1 MPLNHFTK
9 KILGLV
15 ALQAILSLGIA
26 SALTISPAREELTGD
41 KGESIAK
48 TFLVINEQDT
58 DQVLY
63 TSVEAFD
70 SQGESGTPNFTAG
83 TEGLPSWITITDQI
97 TVKKGERITIP
108 YTITVPQDADAGGHF
123 AAIFLST
130 VPPSADGGQVSV
142 GAKVG
147 MLILL
152 KVTGEIKE
160 DGGLSSFTIKED
172 KKILTSVPVDFV
184 YRFNNAGND
193 RVKPEG
199 DIVIRNTLG
208 METAR
213 VNANQNQGNVLP
225 GSVRRFD
232 VRYGEGEAPAVS
244 APFFDHVKYQMNN
257 LAVGM
262 YTADLELAFGAES
275 KANATVTYFM
285 FPWQFL
291 SVVLGFLVVVI
302 LLLVIL
308 VKKYNKWIIQQARA
322 AAKQ

>member
-1 MPLNHFTK
+1 MLPAHFTK
-9 KILGLV
+9 KILGII
-15 ALQAILSLGIA
+15 ALQTLLSLGVA

-70 SQGESGTPNFTAG
+70 SQGESGTPNFTPG
-83 TEGLPSWITITDQI
+83 TDGLPSWITITDKVI
-97 TVKKGERITIP
+97 VKKGERVTIP
-108 YTITVPQDADAGGHF
+108 YSVTIPQDADAGGHF

-160 DGGLSSFTIKED
+160 EGGLSSFTIKED
-172 KKILTSVPVDFV
+172 KKVLTSVPIDFV

-213 VNANQNQGNVLP
+213 VSANQNQGNVLP

-232 VRYGEGEAPAVS
+232 VRYGEGDAPSVS

-262 YTADLELAFGAES
+262 YTAELGLSFGNEG
-275 KANATVTYFM
+275 KANASITYFM
-285 FPWQFL
+285 FPWQLL
-291 SVVLGFLVVVI
+291 SVVLGLLIVVI
-302 LLLVIL
+302 LLLMIL

-322 AAKQ
+322 AANQ

>member
-1 MPLNHFTK
+1 MLRNNFTK
-9 KILGLV
+9 KLLGLV
-15 ALQAILSLGIA
+15 AIYAAFSIGAA

-41 KGESIAK
+41 KGESISK

-70 SQGESGTPNFTAG
+70 SQGESGTPNFTPG
-83 TEGLPSWITITDQI
+83 TDGLPSWITITEKI
-97 TVKKGERITIP
+97 TVKKGERVTIP
-108 YTITVPQDADAGGHF
+108 YNITVPPDADAGGHF

-130 VPPSADGGQVSV
+130 VPPSADSGQVSV

-160 DGGLSSFTIKED
+160 EGGLSSFTIKED
-172 KKILTSVPVDFV
+172 KKVLNSIPVDFV
-184 YRFNNAGND
+184 YRFSNAGND

-262 YTADLELAFGAES
+262 YTADLELSFGTES
-275 KANATVTYFM
+275 KASASITYFM
-285 FPWQFL
+285 FPWQLL
-291 SVVLGFLVVVI
+291 SVVLGFLVIVV
-302 LLLVIL
+302 LLLVVL

>member
-1 MPLNHFTK
+1 MLPAQLTK
-9 KILGLV
+9 KILGLI

-83 TEGLPSWITITDQI
+83 TEGLPSWITITEQV
-97 TVKKGERITIP
+97 TVKKGERVTIP

-172 KKILTSVPVDFV
+172 KKVLSSIPVDFV

-213 VNANQNQGNVLP
+213 IDANENEGNVLP

-232 VRYGEGEAPAVS
+232 VRYGEGEAPALS

-262 YTADLELAFGAES
+262 YTAEIGLSFGNEG
-275 KANATVTYFM
+275 KANASVTYFM

-291 SVVLGFLVVVI
+291 SVVLGFLVVFI

>member
-1 MPLNHFTK
+1 MSSNHFTK

-15 ALQAILSLGIA
+15 ALQLALSLGVA
-26 SALTISPAREELTGD
+26 TALTISPAREELTGD
-41 KGESIAK
+41 RGESIAK

-70 SQGESGTPNFTAG
+70 SQGESGTPNFTPG
-83 TEGLPSWITITDQI
+83 TDGLPSWITITDKVTI
-97 TVKKGERITIP
+97 KKGERITIP
-108 YTITVPQDADAGGHF
+108 YTVTIPQDADAGGHF
-123 AAIFLST
+123 AAVFLST

-152 KVTGEIKE
+152 KVTGDIKE
-160 DGGLSSFTIKED
+160 EGGLSSFTIKED
-172 KKILTSVPVDFV
+172 KKVLSSIPVDFV

-193 RVKPEG
+193 RVKPAG
-199 DIVIRNTLG
+199 DIVIRNSIG

-213 VNANQNQGNVLP
+213 INANQNEGNVLP

-244 APFFDHVKYQMNN
+244 APFFDHVKYQMSN

-262 YTADLELAFGAES
+262 YTADLELSFGAEG
-275 KANATVTYFM
+275 KAGASVTYFM
-285 FPWQFL
+285 FPWQLL
-291 SVVLGFLVVVI
+291 SVVIGILLIVI
-302 LLLVIL
+302 LLLIIL
-308 VKKYNKWIIQQARA
+308 VKKYNKWIIEQARA